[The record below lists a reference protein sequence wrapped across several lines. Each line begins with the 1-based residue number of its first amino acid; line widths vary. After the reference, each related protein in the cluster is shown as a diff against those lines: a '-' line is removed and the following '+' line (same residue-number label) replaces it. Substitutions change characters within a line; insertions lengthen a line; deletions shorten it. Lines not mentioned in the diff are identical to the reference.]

1 MDGDHS
7 EAVGFVAYDLT
18 SDELSEVI
26 KAMTDLLDDSK
37 QPGATASPGAT
48 GSTAA
53 QALAAAGD
61 AQQAQDVAALDD
73 SAAAAQRRLGASR
86 RGLVERL
93 VYGPAPGSDELGSGA
108 RVGSKLTREGK
119 AVVDAALGCL
129 AKGEAFEA
137 DSKLSTALR
146 EAIAEQRGYGFT
158 VPDEYG
164 GADGDYGALAV
175 VEEELAA
182 NGLGALAVEVS
193 GELTIGAGSLLAYG
207 NEEQKSTFLPMLS
220 EGRLMAFALTE
231 VGVGVNAKKV
241 QAYVELDETGE
252 CYRLHATG
260 PRAKMYITN
269 ASHGALA
276 GLVARIGKNGKKV
289 GLFVVELPG
298 RDVAVGETGED
309 GEPTD
314 WGFSCHSTEVSAF
327 ISNHNSR
334 MEFTNFPIPRRNQ
347 IEADGVEVLFYC
359 LRMGRCMLA
368 AMSSGYQRMM
378 ATDAAYFARLR
389 SGVGGKVIKHELP
402 RLNLGTVLG
411 GALQSR
417 ALSHLSLQQDS
428 DGVDLAGLRD
438 LTKSAASGTAME
450 SQAATEHVLG
460 GRTFHTSQRV
470 SDSRANMHVFGVVE
484 GEDDLILMGMV
495 KDVTGRFT
503 ERYMAGMLGVIQ
515 SINIDGDGRRM
526 GPDQAI
532 LRIGPMEALRY
543 PGRVA
548 KATARLLLNA
558 SFYRLVGWIVLN
570 LAADVVRLPGRLV
583 PTALHPRYR
592 GLPSRLRAHARRA
605 ERRLRF
611 VRWQNLGINLWF
623 QLELTRAQIPL
634 QRLGKTIEHLTSIL
648 ALCHHAGSA
657 DITQQRVADLQCRRL
672 HDKLRSIRLLSDLVG
687 MERLRRVVAEVGSDI
702 EFGRSTLIQD
712 IKPEMYAMPWHDL
725 PR

>member
-1 MDGDHS
+1 
-7 EAVGFVAYDLT
+7 
-18 SDELSEVI
+18 
-26 KAMTDLLDDSK
+26 MTDLLEDKTQD
-37 QPGATASPGAT
+37 ATAPPS
-48 GSTAA
+48 STAA

-73 SAAAAQRRLGASR
+73 SAAAAQKRLGASR

-93 VYGPAPGSDELGSGA
+93 VYGPAPKLDELASGA
-108 RVGSKLTREGK
+108 AVGAGATKEGQ
-119 AVVDAALGCL
+119 AVLDAALACL
-129 AKGEAFEA
+129 GKGQAFEA
-137 DSKLSTALR
+137 DAKLSAALR
-146 EAIAEQRGYGFT
+146 QAVAGARGYGFT
-158 VPDEYG
+158 VPEEYG
-164 GADGDYGALAV
+164 GAGGDYRALAL

-207 NEEQKSTFLPMLS
+207 TDPQKSTFLPMLS

-241 QAYVELDETGE
+241 QAYVELDEAND
-252 CYRLHATG
+252 CYRLHADG

-276 GLVARIGKNGKKV
+276 GLVARIGKDGKKV
-289 GLFVVELPG
+289 GLFIVELPD
-298 RDVAVGETGED
+298 RDVAVGDEGPD
-309 GEPTD
+309 GRPTD
-314 WGFSCHSTEVSAF
+314 WSFACHSTEVSAF
-327 ISNHNSR
+327 IANHNSR
-334 MEFTNFPIPRRNQ
+334 MEFQNFPIPRGNQ

-368 AMSSGYQRMM
+368 AMSAGYQRMM
-378 ATDAAYFARLR
+378 ATDAAYFARRR

-402 RLNLGTVLG
+402 RLNLASVLG

-417 ALSHLSLQQDS
+417 ALSHLSLQQDA

-460 GRTFHTSQRV
+460 GRTFHHSQRV

-503 ERYMAGMLGVIQ
+503 DRYMAGMLGVIQ
-515 SINIDGDGRRM
+515 GINVDAKGRRV
-526 GPDQAI
+526 PAASTI
-532 LRIGPMEALRY
+532 LRIGPVEALKY

-548 KATARLLLNA
+548 KATLRLLLTP
-558 SFYRLVGWIVLN
+558 SFYALAAWIVAN
-570 LAADVVRLPGRLV
+570 LVMDLVRLPMRLV
-583 PTALHPRYR
+583 PGAWHPRYR
-592 GLPSRLRAHARRA
+592 RLPARLRGHARWA

-611 VRWQNLGINLWF
+611 VRWQNLGLNLWF

-634 QRLGKTIEHLTSIL
+634 QRLGKTIEHLTSMV
-648 ALCHHAGSA
+648 ALCHHASRQ
-657 DITQQRVADLQCRRL
+657 DITQQRVAELQCRRL
-672 HDKLRSIRLLSDLVG
+672 AAKVRGVRILSDLVG

-702 EFGRSTLIQD
+702 EFGRSTLIQ
-712 IKPEMYAMPWHDL
+712 KVEPQMYAMPWHD
-725 PR
+725 

>member
-1 MDGDHS
+1 
-7 EAVGFVAYDLT
+7 
-18 SDELSEVI
+18 
-26 KAMTDLLDDSK
+26 MTDLLDERAQDPARPGEDS
-37 QPGATASPGAT
+37 TAA
-48 GSTAA
+48 STAA

-73 SAAAAQRRLGASR
+73 SAAAAQRRLGASK

-93 VYGPAPGSDELGSGA
+93 VYGPAPKPEELGSGTKI
-108 RVGSKLTREGK
+108 GSSPTKAGK
-119 AVVDAALGCL
+119 AVIDAALGCL
-129 AKGEAFEA
+129 AKGQAFEA
-137 DSKLSTALR
+137 DKKLSTELR
-146 EAIAEQRGYGFT
+146 SAIAEASGYAYT
-158 VPDEYG
+158 VPSDFN
-164 GADGDYGALAV
+164 GAGEDYGSLAI

-182 NGLGALAVEVS
+182 NGLGALSVEVS

-207 NEEQKSTFLPMLS
+207 TDTQKSTFLPMLS

-241 QAYVELDETGE
+241 QAYVELDEE
-252 CYRLHATG
+252 NDCYRLHATG

-269 ASHGALA
+269 ATHGALA

-289 GLFVVELPG
+289 GLFIVELPET
-298 RDVAVGETGED
+298 DVAVGDSGPD
-309 GEPTD
+309 GAPTD

-327 ISNHNSR
+327 VSNHNSR
-334 MEFTNFPIPRRNQ
+334 MEFENFPIPRQNQ

-368 AMSSGYQRMM
+368 AMSAGYQRMM

-411 GALQSR
+411 GALQARS
-417 ALSHLSLQQDS
+417 LSHLSLQQDA

-460 GRTFHTSQRV
+460 GRTFHGSQRV
-470 SDSRANMHVFGVVE
+470 SDSRANMHVFGIVE

-515 SINIDGDGRRM
+515 SINVDGAGNRM
-526 GPDQAI
+526 SADQTI
-532 LRIGPMEALRY
+532 LRIGPMETLKY
-543 PGRVA
+543 PGRVL
-548 KATARLLLNA
+548 KATLRLAINP
-558 SFYRLVGWIVLN
+558 SFYALVAWIVFN
-570 LAADVVRLPGRLV
+570 AVFDVLRLPMRLV
-583 PTALHPRYR
+583 PSSLHPRYR
-592 GLPSRLRAHARRA
+592 KLPARLRGHARWA
-605 ERRLRF
+605 ERKLRF
-611 VRWQNLGINLWF
+611 TRWQNLGLNLWF

-634 QRLGKTIEHLTSIL
+634 QRLGKTIEHLTSMV
-648 ALCHHAGSA
+648 ALCYHASHQ

-672 HDKLRSIRLLSDLVG
+672 RTKLRSIRILSDLIG
-687 MERLRRVVAEVGSDI
+687 MERLRRVVAEVGSDL
-702 EFGRSTLIQD
+702 EFGRSTLIQK
-712 IKPEMYAMPWHDL
+712 IKPEMFAMPWEK
-725 PR
+725 RGS